1 MPCVYTTL
9 FSILYSLELIFDNRF
24 NMVKSI
30 AIHTKMNSIESFL
43 YNNHFLALNFATH
56 GYITCLA
63 QFIDLN
69 VSDNYSRL

>member
-1 MPCVYTTL
+1 MHCVYTTL
-9 FSILYSLELIFDNRF
+9 FSILYSLELINRF

-43 YNNHFLALNFATH
+43 YNNHFLTLNFATH